1 MAAQGE
7 LGTEDGSGFLKKP
20 PSSSPRKHRIRE
32 AFALMHAETSN
43 HTVSRMA
50 RLLELSEELC
60 DFWHNAEK
68 PKQ

>member
-1 MAAQGE
+1 M
-7 LGTEDGSGFLKKP
+7 KKP